1 MVSGEAVAVAVAVV
15 GGVSGGEWVVA
26 GSESGGSFFFCFFC
40 LAIYSSFFFF
50 WSELAIASNFLF
62 LICNTN
68 GVIKVSNVIYIM
80 DCFGV

>member
-1 MVSGEAVAVAVAVV
+1 MVV
-15 GGVSGGEWVVA
+15 

-62 LICNTN
+62 
-68 GVIKVSNVIYIM
+68 
-80 DCFGV
+80 